1 MICYVYD
8 AESCWLP
15 GFCFDFFAAPRLSVN
30 ATFGDGKFPAP
41 VKNVKDPETWADMGM
56 DNMGLDFCTPAIE
69 WLLNTMH
76 LTNEKEQSQWFEFLK
91 Q

>member
-1 MICYVYD
+1 MYD
-8 AESCWLP
+8 AESVDCRASALISSRRH
-15 GFCFDFFAAPRLSVN
+15 DSSVN

-69 WLLNTMH
+69 WLLNTVH